1 MCAIAGIIAKQP
13 GRQLAPGRI
22 EEVILAQKHRG
33 PDDTGYYKV
42 ENVHLAMAR
51 LRIIDVTSGG
61 LAPIVNHDPRGDQVL
76 LYNGEIYNYIELRE
90 ELTGLGHCF
99 RTDCDSEVLLRSY
112 LQWGQACLD
121 KFNGMFAFVIV
132 DFANDL
138 LLAARD
144 RAGEKPLYYYESS
157 DEFIFASEI
166 KGILT
171 QIPRP
176 QINITDEYAA
186 FEYMSGEATLFAG
199 IKCLPPG
206 HKLLYRGIGQGLK
219 GKRLSE
225 YWNVMDNVCEI
236 DPGKA
241 VDRFDELLN
250 DSVRLRRRAD
260 VPMALYLSG
269 GLDSGL
275 LAYIARPSVCYS
287 CHFPYGE
294 KYDELAYAREIAAD
308 IETEHIVVQPTAE
321 DFQQYLPFIMYH
333 LDMPVGSFSMFP
345 LFMLARRA
353 SERVKIVMSGEGA
366 DELFAGYARYLI
378 LVREQEL
385 YEVPELRL
393 YKPLLSGY
401 LGSTLD
407 RFARLLNRGSV
418 PDNAVKSVIARH
430 FEEFENLI
438 HAMGYTEF
446 KSLLVSLLQMEDR
459 SAAAFGLENRSPFLD
474 HRLIELAFSIPTD
487 MKIRGSTLKWILR
500 QVAARYL
507 PKKVLDRRDK
517 MGLVFPANLWFNWS
531 GRRGEFDRQFYNEL
545 CMKVWRDVFFSG
557 THGGAP
563 VRVPPIPAQ
572 SSPPGNGR
580 RPSPSA

>member
-13 GRQLAPGRI
+13 GRQLAPGRV
-22 EEVILAQKHRG
+22 EEIILAQKHRG

-61 LAPIVNHDPRGDQVL
+61 LAPIVNHDARGDQVL
-76 LYNGEIYNYIELRE
+76 VYNGEIYNYIELRE
-90 ELTGLGHCF
+90 ELTALGHCF
-99 RTDCDSEVLLRSY
+99 RTDCDSEVLLKSY

-138 LLAARD
+138 LFAARD
-144 RAGEKPLYYYESS
+144 RAGEKPLYYHESS

-176 QINITDEYAA
+176 QLNITDEYAA

-225 YWNVMDNVCEI
+225 YWNVIDNVCEI
-236 DPGKA
+236 DPAKA
-241 VDRFDELLN
+241 LDRFDELLN

-321 DFQQYLPFIMYH
+321 DFEQYLPSIMYH

-353 SERVKIVMSGEGA
+353 AERVKIVMSGEGA

-418 PDNAVKSVIARH
+418 PDDAVKSVIARH

-474 HRLIELAFSIPTD
+474 HRLIELAFSIPAD

-500 QVAARYL
+500 EVAARYL

-531 GRRGEFDRQFYNEL
+531 GRRGEFDRHFYNEL

-557 THGGAP
+557 AHGGPAA
-563 VRVPPIPAQ
+563 RVSGMAAQ
-572 SSPPGNGR
+572 SSRPGNGR
-580 RPSPSA
+580 RSSPSA

>member
-13 GRQLAPGRI
+13 GRRLAPGRV
-22 EEVILAQKHRG
+22 EEIILAQKHRG

-76 LYNGEIYNYIELRE
+76 VYNGEIYNYIELRE
-90 ELTGLGHCF
+90 ELTALGHCF
-99 RTDCDSEVLLRSY
+99 RTDCDSEVLLKSY

-121 KFNGMFAFVIV
+121 RFNGMFAFVIV

-138 LLAARD
+138 LFAARD
-144 RAGEKPLYYYESS
+144 RAGEKPLYYHESS

-176 QINITDEYAA
+176 QLNITNEYAA
-186 FEYMSGEATLFAG
+186 FEYMSGDATLFAG

-206 HKLLYRGIGQGLK
+206 HKLLYRGIDQGLK

-225 YWNVMDNVCEI
+225 YWNVIDNVCEI
-236 DPGKA
+236 DPAKA
-241 VDRFDELLN
+241 VDRFDELLS

-321 DFQQYLPFIMYH
+321 DFEQYLPSIMYH

-353 SERVKIVMSGEGA
+353 AERVKIVMSGEGA

-418 PDNAVKSVIARH
+418 PDDAVKSVIARH

-474 HRLIELAFSIPTD
+474 HRLIELAFSIPAD

-500 QVAARYL
+500 EVAARYL

-531 GRRGEFDRQFYNEL
+531 GRRGEFDRHFYNEL

-557 THGGAP
+557 SHGGPAA
-563 VRVPPIPAQ
+563 RVPAMAAQ
-572 SSPPGNGR
+572 SSPRGNGR
-580 RPSPSA
+580 PPSPSA

>member
-1 MCAIAGIIAKQP
+1 MCAIAGIIAKKP
-13 GRQLAPGRI
+13 RSLLAPGRI
-22 EEVILAQKHRG
+22 EKIILAQKHRG

-42 ENVHLAMAR
+42 DNVHLAMAR
-51 LRIIDVTSGG
+51 LRIIDMTSGG
-61 LAPIVNHDPRGDQVL
+61 LAPIVNYDPRGDQVL
-76 LYNGEIYNYIELRE
+76 LYNGEIYNYVELRD
-90 ELTGLGHCF
+90 ELKALGHNF

-121 KFNGMFAFVIV
+121 KFNGMFAFVVV

-138 LLAARD
+138 LFAARD

-157 DEFIFASEI
+157 EEFIFASEI

-176 QINITDEYAA
+176 ELNITDEYEA

-206 HKLLYRGIGQGLK
+206 HKLLCRGIDQGLK

-225 YWNVMDNVCEI
+225 YWNVIDNVCEI
-236 DPGKA
+236 DPAKA
-241 VDRFDELLN
+241 VDRFDELLS

-275 LAYIARPSVCYS
+275 LAYLARPSVCYS

-294 KYDELAYAREIAAD
+294 KYDELAYAREIAGD
-308 IETEHIVVQPTAE
+308 IDSEHIVVEPTRE
-321 DFQQYLPFIMYH
+321 DFEHYLPSIIYH

-353 SERVKIVMSGEGA
+353 AERVKIVISGEGA

-393 YKPLLSGY
+393 YRPLLSGY

-418 PDNAVKSVIARH
+418 PDGAVKSVIARH
-430 FEEFENLI
+430 FEEFEDLV

-474 HRLIELAFSIPTD
+474 HRLIELAFSIPAD

-500 QVAARYL
+500 QTAARYL

-531 GRRGEFDRQFYNEL
+531 GRRGEFDRRFYNEL
-545 CMKVWRDVFFSG
+545 CMKVWREVFFSETRGG
-557 THGGAP
+557 TP
-563 VRVPPIPAQ
+563 VRLPAMAVQ

>member
-1 MCAIAGIIAKQP
+1 MCAIAGIIAKQS
-13 GRQLAPGRI
+13 GRQLAPGRV
-22 EEVILAQKHRG
+22 EEIILAQKHRG

-61 LAPIVNHDPRGDQVL
+61 LAPIVNHDSRGDQVL
-76 LYNGEIYNYIELRE
+76 VYNGEIYNYIELRG
-90 ELTGLGHCF
+90 ELTALGHCF
-99 RTDCDSEVLLRSY
+99 RTDCDSEVLLKSY

-138 LLAARD
+138 LFAARD
-144 RAGEKPLYYYESS
+144 RAGEKPLYYHESS

-176 QINITDEYAA
+176 QLNITDEYAA

-225 YWNVMDNVCEI
+225 YWNVIDNVCEI
-236 DPGKA
+236 DPAKA

-321 DFQQYLPFIMYH
+321 DFEQYLPSIMYH

-353 SERVKIVMSGEGA
+353 AERVKIVMSGEGA

-418 PDNAVKSVIARH
+418 PDDAVKSVIARH

-474 HRLIELAFSIPTD
+474 HRLIELAFSIPAD

-500 QVAARYL
+500 EVAARYL
-507 PKKVLDRRDK
+507 PKNVLDRRDK

-531 GRRGEFDRQFYNEL
+531 GRRGEFDRHFYNEL

-557 THGGAP
+557 THGGP
-563 VRVPPIPAQ
+563 TVRVPAIAAQ
-572 SSPPGNGR
+572 SSPPRDGR

>member
-13 GRQLAPGRI
+13 GRQLAAGRI
-22 EEVILAQKHRG
+22 EEIILAQKRRG

-42 ENVHLAMAR
+42 DNVHLAMPR

-61 LAPIVNHDPRGDQVL
+61 LAPVVNHDPRGDQVL
-76 LYNGEIYNYIELRE
+76 VYNGEIYNYLELRE
-90 ELTGLGHCF
+90 ELKALGHSF
-99 RTDCDSEVLLRSY
+99 RTDCDSEVLLTSY
-112 LQWGQACLD
+112 RQWGQGCLD

-138 LLAARD
+138 LFAARD
-144 RAGEKPLYYYESS
+144 RAGEKPLYYHENG

-176 QINITDEYAA
+176 ELSINDEYAA
-186 FEYMSGEATLFAG
+186 LEYMSGEATLFAG
-199 IKCLPPG
+199 INCLPPG
-206 HKLLYRGIGQGLK
+206 HKLLCRGIDQGLK

-225 YWNVMDNVCEI
+225 YWNVIDNVSEI
-236 DPGKA
+236 DPARA

-275 LAYIARPSVCYS
+275 LAYMARPAVCYS

-294 KYDELAYAREIAAD
+294 KYDELGYAREID
-308 IETEHIVVQPTAE
+308 TEHIVVEPTPE
-321 DFQQYLPFIMYH
+321 DFEQYLPSIMYH

-345 LFMLARRA
+345 LFMLAKRA
-353 SERVKIVMSGEGA
+353 AERVKIVMSGEGA

-407 RFARLLNRGSV
+407 RFSRLLNRGSV
-418 PDNAVKSVIARH
+418 PDDAVKSVIARH
-430 FEEFENLI
+430 FEEFENLV

-487 MKIRGSTLKWILR
+487 MKIRGSSLKWILR

-507 PKKVLDRRDK
+507 PRKVLGRRDK

-531 GRRGEFDRQFYNEL
+531 GRRGEFDRHFYNEL

-557 THGGAP
+557 THGAP
-563 VRVPPIPAQ
+563 MRVPAMAVQ

-580 RPSPSA
+580 RTSPSA

>member
-22 EEVILAQKHRG
+22 EEIILAQKHRG

-42 ENVHLAMAR
+42 DNVHLAMAR

-61 LAPIVNHDPRGDQVL
+61 LAPVVNHDPRGDQVL
-76 LYNGEIYNYIELRE
+76 LYNGEIYNYIELRD
-90 ELTGLGHCF
+90 ELKALGHSF
-99 RTDCDSEVLLRSY
+99 RTDCDSEVLLTSY
-112 LQWGQACLD
+112 RQWGQGCLD
-121 KFNGMFAFVIV
+121 KLNGMFAFVIV

-138 LLAARD
+138 LFAARD
-144 RAGEKPLYYYESS
+144 RAGEKPLYYHESS

-176 QINITDEYAA
+176 ELNITDEYAA

-199 IKCLPPG
+199 VKCLPPG
-206 HKLLYRGIGQGLK
+206 HKLLCRGIDQGLK

-225 YWNVMDNVCEI
+225 YWNVIDNVYEI
-236 DPGKA
+236 DSLKA
-241 VDRFDELLN
+241 LDRFDELLN

-275 LAYIARPSVCYS
+275 LAYIARPALCYS

-308 IETEHIVVQPTAE
+308 IKTEHIVVEPTRE
-321 DFQQYLPFIMYH
+321 DFEQSLPSIMYH

-353 SERVKIVMSGEGA
+353 AERVKIVMSGEGA

-407 RFARLLNRGSV
+407 RFSRLLNRGSV
-418 PDNAVKSVIARH
+418 PDDAVKSVIARH
-430 FEEFENLI
+430 FEEFENLV

-474 HRLIELAFSIPTD
+474 HRLIELAFSIPPD
-487 MKIRGSTLKWILR
+487 MKIRGYTLKWILR

-517 MGLVFPANLWFNWS
+517 MGLVFPVNLWFNWS
-531 GRRGEFDRQFYNEL
+531 GRRGEFDRRSYNEL
-545 CMKVWRDVFFSG
+545 CMKAWRDAFFSG
-557 THGGAP
+557 AHTGAP
-563 VRVPPIPAQ
+563 RRVSALATQ
-572 SSPPGNGR
+572 SSTSGNG
-580 RPSPSA
+580 RPSPSV

>member
-42 ENVHLAMAR
+42 DNVHLAMAR

-90 ELTGLGHCF
+90 ELIGLGHCF

-138 LLAARD
+138 LFAARD

-199 IKCLPPG
+199 VKCLPPG

-260 VPMALYLSG
+260 VQMALYLSG

-294 KYDELAYAREIAAD
+294 KYDELGYAREIAAD
-308 IETEHIVVQPTAE
+308 IETEHIVVQPSAE
-321 DFQQYLPFIMYH
+321 DFEQYLPFIMYH

-401 LGSTLD
+401 LGSPLD

-418 PDNAVKSVIARH
+418 PDDAVKSVIARH
-430 FEEFENLI
+430 FEEFENLV

-531 GRRGEFDRQFYNEL
+531 GRRGEFDRRFYNEL

-557 THGGAP
+557 AHGGAP
-563 VRVPPIPAQ
+563 VRVPPIPAP

>member
-13 GRQLAPGRI
+13 GHQLAPGRI
-22 EEVILAQKHRG
+22 EEIILAQKHRG

-42 ENVHLAMAR
+42 DNVQLAMAR

-61 LAPIVNHDPRGDQVL
+61 LAPIVNHDARGDQVL
-76 LYNGEIYNYIELRE
+76 LYNGEIYNYVELRE
-90 ELTGLGHCF
+90 ELTTLGHSF

-138 LLAARD
+138 LFAARD
-144 RAGEKPLYYYESS
+144 RAGEKPLYYHESS
-157 DEFIFASEI
+157 EEFIFASEI

-176 QINITDEYAA
+176 QLNITDEYAA

-206 HKLLYRGIGQGLK
+206 HKLLCRGIGQGLK

-225 YWNVMDNVCEI
+225 YWNVIDNVCEI
-236 DPGKA
+236 DPAKA

-321 DFQQYLPFIMYH
+321 DFEQYLPSIMYH

-353 SERVKIVMSGEGA
+353 AERVKIVMSGEGA
-366 DELFAGYARYLI
+366 DELFAGYTRYLI

-385 YEVPELRL
+385 YQVPELRF

-418 PDNAVKSVIARH
+418 PDDAVKSVIARH

-507 PKKVLDRRDK
+507 PRKVLDRRDK

-531 GRRGEFDRQFYNEL
+531 GRRGEFDRHFYNEL

-557 THGGAP
+557 TQGGP
-563 VRVPPIPAQ
+563 SVRVAAMAVQ